1 MRFRCSGWPVVA
13 TEYLL
18 ESNMRFPPCADCS
31 HTLRGDAARDAQRPT
46 KSSHAERGNHQKQ
59 IAPAWSMGTIQHM
72 RIEARPLP
80 ANLPDLGDLPPLLT
94 RLYAA
99 RGVQSAVELD
109 KGLARLLPYQQ
120 LKGIAAAVD
129 LLVLALQRQQK
140 ILIVGDFDADGAT
153 ASAVGLR
160 GLRMLGAGHVDY
172 LVPNRFEYGY
182 GLTPEI
188 VAVALQRQPDLLIT
202 VDNGISSVEGVAA
215 ANAAGLTV
223 LVTDHHLPG
232 AELPA
237 AAAIVNPNQPGCTFP
252 SKALAGVG
260 VIFYVLLALR
270 ARLRELGWF
279 DAKRPEPNLAELLD
293 LVALG
298 TVADV
303 VSLDAN
309 NRILVHQGLARIRAG
324 RAHAGLKAVLEVAG
338 REAQRI
344 SSTDLGFILGPR
356 LNAAGRLD
364 DMSLGI
370 ECLLTDDQALARDM
384 AVQLDQLNHDRKAIE
399 QGMQREALA
408 KLKDL
413 TLDDLPFGL
422 CLFERD
428 WHQGVIGIL
437 AARLKERYFR
447 PAIAFA
453 DAGEG
458 LLKGSARSVAG
469 LHIRDALDAVAAANP
484 GLISKFGGHAMAAG
498 LSLPQENFP
507 AFAAAFDAEVRRQL
521 SADDLSGRLL
531 SDGQLTAEEF
541 NLPLAHAL
549 RQAGPWGQHFPEPL
563 FEGRFEIVQQRLV
576 GEKHLKLVLRT
587 ECGSAQFDGIAF
599 NVDREIWPNPNVQW
613 VDLAYKL
620 EVNEFRGRETVQ
632 LLINHIATA

>member
-1 MRFRCSGWPVVA
+1 MHI
-13 TEYLL
+13 
-18 ESNMRFPPCADCS
+18 ES
-31 HTLRGDAARDAQRPT
+31 
-46 KSSHAERGNHQKQ
+46 
-59 IAPAWSMGTIQHM
+59 
-72 RIEARPLP
+72 RPLP
-80 ANLPDLGDLPPLLT
+80 ASLPDLGDLPPLLT

-99 RGVQSAVELD
+99 RGVQSAAELD

-120 LKGIAAAVD
+120 LKGIDAAVE
-129 LLVLALQRQQK
+129 LLVQALQQQQR

-153 ASAVGLR
+153 ASSVGLL
-160 GLRMLGAGHVDY
+160 GLRLLGAASVDY

-188 VAVALQRQPDLLIT
+188 VAVALERQPDLLIT
-202 VDNGISSVEGVAA
+202 VDNGISSVDGVAA
-215 ANAAGLTV
+215 ANAAGLPV

-237 AAAIVNPNQPGCTFP
+237 AAAIVNPNQPGCAFP
-252 SKALAGVG
+252 SKSLAGVG

-279 DAKRPEPNLAELLD
+279 TEQRPEPNLAELLD

-303 VSLDAN
+303 VPLDAN

-324 RAHAGLKAVLEVAG
+324 RARAGLKAVLEVAG

-370 ECLLTDDQALARDM
+370 ECLLADDSAVARDM
-384 AVQLDQLNHDRKAIE
+384 AIQLDQLNQDRKAIE
-399 QGMQREALA
+399 QGMQREALG
-408 KLKDL
+408 KLKEL
-413 TLDDLPFGL
+413 ALEDLPFGL
-422 CLFERD
+422 CLFEPD

-437 AARLKERYFR
+437 AARLKERYHR

-453 DAGEG
+453 DAGDG
-458 LLKGSARSVAG
+458 LLKGSARSVEG
-469 LHIRDALDAVAAANP
+469 LHIRDALDALAAANP

-507 AFAAAFDAEVRRQL
+507 AFAAAFAAEVSRQL
-521 SADDLSGRLL
+521 SADDLTGRLL
-531 SDGQLTAEEF
+531 SDGQLNADEF
-541 NLPLAHAL
+541 NLPLAQAL
-549 RQAGPWGQHFPEPL
+549 RHAGPWGQHFPEPL
-563 FEGRFEIVQQRLV
+563 FEGRFEILQQRLV
-576 GEKHLKLVLRT
+576 GEKHLKLLLRT
-587 ECGSAQFDGIAF
+587 DCGTQTLDGIAF
-599 NVDREIWPNPNVQW
+599 NIDRELWPNPNVRK

-620 EVNEFRGRETVQ
+620 DVNEFRGRESVQ
-632 LLINHIATA
+632 LLISHIAAV